1 MESENLSKGE
11 QEFLCRVHSYV
22 EGDISRPLFYMD
34 IVALAREM
42 DASKDD
48 VYVITQK
55 LRRHGLIEVEVAGYL
70 EVVMVK
76 LTPKGGT
83 LVKELHKQ

>member
-1 MESENLSKGE
+1 
-11 QEFLCRVHSYV
+11 
-22 EGDISRPLFYMD
+22 
-34 IVALAREM
+34 M

-55 LRRHGLIEVEVAGYL
+55 LRRHGLVKVEVAGYL

-83 LVKELHKQ
+83 LMKELHKQ